1 MMTFLKSI
9 KFIEISKPDM
19 KDKILGWQKELAGS
33 GPQEVLE
40 WALNNF
46 HTDKIVQSSSLGLED
61 MVITDMIRKISME
74 CDIFTLDTGRLFQE
88 SYDLLEEARLKWK
101 KPFTVYFPEKN
112 AVEEL
117 LGTKGPNS
125 FYYSLENRKECCRI
139 RKIEPLKRALNG
151 LDAWICGLR
160 RDQSVTRGTVDLI
173 EWDEAFGLIKIN
185 PLAHWSEEQCRD
197 YIKENSVPIHSLHKK
212 GFPSIGCAPCT
223 RAVKEGDD
231 IRSGRWWWENPES
244 KECGLHKKD

>member
-1 MMTFLKSI
+1 
-9 KFIEISKPDM
+9 M
-19 KDKILGWQKELAGS
+19 KDRVLGWQKELSGS
-33 GPQEVLE
+33 GPQEILE
-40 WALNNF
+40 WALKTFDNG
-46 HTDKIVQSSSLGLED
+46 KISQSSSLGLED
-61 MVITDMIRKISME
+61 MVISDMIRKISDS

-101 KPFTVYFPEKN
+101 KPFTVYFPDN
-112 AVEEL
+112 GAVEEL
-117 LGTKGPNS
+117 LGSKGPNS

-139 RKIEPLKRALNG
+139 RKIDPLRRALRD

-160 RDQSVTRGTVDLI
+160 RDQSVTRAAVEAV

-185 PLAHWSEEQCRD
+185 PLAYWSEEQCRD
-197 YIKENSVPIHSLHKK
+197 YVSENSVPVHSLHKK

-223 RAVKEGDD
+223 RAVAEGDD

-244 KECGLHKKD
+244 KECGLHRKE